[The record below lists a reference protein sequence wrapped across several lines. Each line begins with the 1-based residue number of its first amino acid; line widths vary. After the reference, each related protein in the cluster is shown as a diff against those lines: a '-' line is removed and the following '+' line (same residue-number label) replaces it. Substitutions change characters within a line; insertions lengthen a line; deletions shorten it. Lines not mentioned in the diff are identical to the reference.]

1 MCIVEISKYF
11 TNFKSFDVVFLD
23 LLDCLFTKII
33 YTNSGKDLI
42 K

>member
-1 MCIVEISKYF
+1 MAEISKYF
-11 TNFKSFDVVFLD
+11 PIFKGFDVVFLE

-33 YTNSGKDLI
+33 YTNSSKDLI